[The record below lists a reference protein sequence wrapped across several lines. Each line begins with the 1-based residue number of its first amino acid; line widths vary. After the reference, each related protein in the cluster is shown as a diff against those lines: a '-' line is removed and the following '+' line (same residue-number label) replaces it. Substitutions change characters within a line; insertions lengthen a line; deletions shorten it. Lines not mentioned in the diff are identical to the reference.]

1 MNWERMGLLYES
13 MAYLKSSKKLFGS
26 IRITSTYFSLP
37 TWNENGVVYSAW
49 FLTSY
54 HANANNYQQALDDVL
69 WMNITVKF
77 LEEALMSPSNE
88 TRFSF
93 SLECIQNFNFPIHF
107 LPFSPVSTWPRKPSR
122 QSGHHRAKHVLW
134 LPEVRWPQ
142 SFIKKFHN
150 KIYS

>member
-26 IRITSTYFSLP
+26 IRITPTYFSLP

-69 WMNITVKF
+69 WMNIAVKF
-77 LEEALMSPSNE
+77 LEALMSPNNK
-88 TRFSF
+88 THFSS
-93 SLECIQNFNFPIHF
+93 SLGTE
-107 LPFSPVSTWPRKPSR
+107 L
-122 QSGHHRAKHVLW
+122 
-134 LPEVRWPQ
+134 
-142 SFIKKFHN
+142 
-150 KIYS
+150 

>member
-1 MNWERMGLLYES
+1 MGLLYES

-93 SLECIQNFNFPIHF
+93 SLECIQNFNFPIQ
-107 LPFSPVSTWPRKPSR
+107 PSFNLATPNHPGKTKICFVVAR
-122 QSGHHRAKHVLW
+122 GWVTS
-134 LPEVRWPQ
+134 
-142 SFIKKFHN
+142 KF
-150 KIYS
+150 Y